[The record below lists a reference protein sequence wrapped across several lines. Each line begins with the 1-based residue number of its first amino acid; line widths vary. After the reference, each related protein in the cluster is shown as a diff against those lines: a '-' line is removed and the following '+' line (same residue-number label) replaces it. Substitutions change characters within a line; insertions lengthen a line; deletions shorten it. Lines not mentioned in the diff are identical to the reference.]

1 MKRAKSIKVMAMA
14 GAMVATLALSGTAMA
29 RGGYHGGFDVSNT
42 ETQVRGAGPGVM
54 LSQLPYEELSQEE
67 TDALIKMREEEKLAR
82 DVYTYLFDLWNSAIF
97 ANISASE
104 QRHMDAVAALLDKYG
119 IDDPVAGLDYGQF
132 ATDEMQQ
139 LYQEL
144 ISKGQESL
152 EAALQVG
159 ATIEDLDIKDLLEC
173 MEAVDNQDI
182 MFVFQNL
189 AKGSRNH
196 LRAFVSSLEAM
207 GSSYT
212 AQFLTQDEVD
222 AIVNS
227 DWERGPVD
235 QDGNPISMGRGGKGQ
250 TGCCRGGMNN
260 SGTGFVDADG
270 DGICDNLEMT
280 Q

>member
-1 MKRAKSIKVMAMA
+1 MKRAKSIKVMAVA
-14 GAMVATLALSGTAMA
+14 GAMAATLALSGTAMA
-29 RGGYHGGFDVSNT
+29 RGGHHGGFDVSNT
-42 ETQVRGAGPGVM
+42 ETQVRGIGSGVM

-67 TDALIKMREEEKLAR
+67 IDALIKMREEEKLAR
-82 DVYTYLFDLWNSAIF
+82 DVYTYLFDLWGSAIF

-104 QRHMDAVAALLDKYG
+104 QRHMDAVGALIEKYG
-119 IDDPVAGLDYGQF
+119 LDDPVAGLDYGQF

-144 ISKGQESL
+144 TSKGQESL

-189 AKGSRNH
+189 TKGSRNH

-235 QDGNPISMGRGGKGQ
+235 QDGNPISNGRGGKGRM
-250 TGCCRGGMNN
+250 GCCRGGLNN
-260 SGTGFVDADG
+260 SGSGFVDADG

-280 Q
+280 E